1 MDDDYKGSAAHT
13 ITNLM
18 ASNQFEPPG
27 DKDKAAKVIYEVIAS
42 EGAGAGLESEVQL
55 VLGADALKR
64 AEEVRDKLQHVLQ
77 IFGDV
82 ARSVGRS
89 GEK

>member
-1 MDDDYKGSAAHT
+1 
-13 ITNLM
+13 
-18 ASNQFEPPG
+18 
-27 DKDKAAKVIYEVIAS
+27 
-42 EGAGAGLESEVQL
+42 VQL